1 MTNISIIREKFNSQP
16 ERRWINNFLIVL
28 IVLASVVSG
37 FTDDAIAYPTLQL
50 DIKDGYYDSSTE
62 TIVASG
68 NPFILSALLIPDYKN
83 SLTDTYYISA
93 AVVPKIGPDD
103 VDLGSFSFEGD
114 NIISFNRIPTA
125 ENEIVVD
132 VTGDMVYGVPP
143 FETAVT
149 QLRDKGDLA
158 KHGIY
163 YTYFAEFGF
172 TFSESNKATPYNTQD
187 NAGDGPTA
195 NPDGSMYYAN
205 FTVDVSALDPA
216 YAIHF
221 DLYNAKLFT
230 RRDGTIDVDLTCY
243 DCFAPFSKD
252 AESGKV
258 PEPST
263 LLLLGS
269 GLVALV
275 LIKRR
280 KK

>member
-1 MTNISIIREKFNSQP
+1 MITSKRDRRLWIIACLFV
-16 ERRWINNFLIVL
+16 IIFLVSEVL
-28 IVLASVVSG
+28 G
-37 FTDDAIAYPTLQL
+37 FTSSSLAYPTLQL
-50 DIKDGYYDSSTE
+50 DIIDGYYDSSTE

-68 NPFILSALLIPDYKN
+68 NPFTLSALLIPDNKN

-93 AVVPKIGPDD
+93 AIVPKIGPDGIN
-103 VDLGSFSFEGD
+103 LGSFSFEGD
-114 NIISFNRIPTA
+114 NIEFFNRIPTT
-125 ENEIVVD
+125 ENEIIVD
-132 VTGDMVYGVPP
+132 VTGDMAYGVPP

-158 KHGIY
+158 KHDIY

-195 NPDGSMYYAN
+195 NLNGSMYYAN
-205 FTVDVSALDPA
+205 FNVDVSALASA

-230 RRDGTIDVDLTCY
+230 LRDGTIDVDLTCY

-269 GLVALV
+269 GLAALG
-275 LIKRR
+275 LIKR
-280 KK
+280 KKK